1 MSLLPRLMEHCR
13 RGDRIKNKGSN
24 MIIVIM
30 HTQQLWLPAGDLQ
43 NIEPFTVLPWIDESL
58 IRIHNS

>member
-1 MSLLPRLMEHCR
+1 
-13 RGDRIKNKGSN
+13 

-58 IRIHNS
+58 IRIHNSWGTIIIY